1 MGEAEVSEKL
11 SEIWYKAKKK
21 HSVSYFKVI
30 LTVLSHPPKQLKN
43 KQYNRQSERPVRKSF
58 KWLNVCT
65 LCKTSKKVETE
76 VSIRGYKLVMSLA
89 RPPLIELSLV
99 IQ

>member
-1 MGEAEVSEKL
+1 MLVNRIPNHKQSHSNLGRTVL
-11 SEIWYKAKKK
+11 IVGMEIVIWERQRYQKNYLKFDIRQKK

-58 KWLNVCT
+58 K
-65 LCKTSKKVETE
+65 
-76 VSIRGYKLVMSLA
+76 
-89 RPPLIELSLV
+89 
-99 IQ
+99 